1 MWATI
6 RNLGVFQGLWF
17 LLVLGGDAYV
27 IFALG
32 WFLFHYVSYSEP
44 QEKRLLPIYAVLG
57 ILMDGCLKAFGV
69 YQFSNDA
76 WPIPLWLLA
85 LWLIFPTTLSHGLRW
100 CWSGKLWILIASAF
114 GAALTYVGGATL
126 GDLEFPFGEPVTV
139 MTLTACW
146 ALYFGLIRV
155 MTLQRS

>member
-17 LLVLGGDAYV
+17 LLVLGGDAYA

-44 QEKRLLPIYAVLG
+44 QEKRLLLIYAVLG

-100 CWSGKLWILIASAF
+100 CWSGKLLILIASAF

>member
-57 ILMDGCLKAFGV
+57 ILMDGCLKAFGI

>member
-17 LLVLGGDAYV
+17 LLVLGGDAYA

-32 WFLFHYVSYSEP
+32 WFLFHFVSYSEP
-44 QEKRLLPIYAVLG
+44 QEKRLLLIYAVLG
-57 ILMDGCLKAFGV
+57 ILMDSSLKAFGV

-139 MTLTACW
+139 MALTACW

>member
-1 MWATI
+1 MWAII

-17 LLVLGGDAYV
+17 LLVLGGDAYAV
-27 IFALG
+27 FALG
-32 WFLFHYVSYSEP
+32 WLLFHYVSYSDL
-44 QEKRLLPIYAVLG
+44 QEKRLLLIYVVLG
-57 ILMDGCLKAFGV
+57 IVMDCSLTALGV
-69 YQFSNDA
+69 YQFSGDA

-100 CWSGKLWILIASAF
+100 CWSGKPWILIASAL

-126 GDLEFPFGEPVTV
+126 GNLEFPFGELVTV
-139 MTLTACW
+139 IILTACW
-146 ALYFGLIRV
+146 TLYFGLVRL